1 MTDVEQVGER
11 IREFRTSQNLS
22 RDELGSKLGIS
33 RDVVNNIERGRLKK
47 LPESTIKLICLKF
60 SVDYD
65 WLMTGEGEMF
75 HNSSDKVQD
84 VINNLL
90 EGDNEAARTVF
101 TAFAKFSDEDW
112 KTVQKFID
120 TLKNGAE

>member
-1 MTDVEQVGER
+1 MDLTSVGLR
-11 IREFRTSQNLS
+11 VKEFRTSQNLTQ
-22 RDELGSKLGIS
+22 DELGSKLGVS
-33 RDVVNNIERGRLKK
+33 RDAINNIERGRLKK
-47 LPESTIKLICLKF
+47 LREATIKLICLKF

-90 EGDNEAARTVF
+90 AGENEAARTVF
-101 TAFAKFSDEDW
+101 TAVAKFSDEDW

>member
-1 MTDVEQVGER
+1 MDLTSVGLR
-11 IREFRTSQNLS
+11 VKEFRTSQNLTQ
-22 RDELGSKLGIS
+22 DELGSKLGVS
-33 RDVVNNIERGRLKK
+33 RDAINNIERGRLKK
-47 LPESTIKLICLKF
+47 LPEATIKLICLKF

-90 EGDNEAARTVF
+90 EGENEAARTVF

>member
-1 MTDVEQVGER
+1 MDLTSIGLRVK
-11 IREFRTSQNLS
+11 EFRTSQNLTQ
-22 RDELGSKLGIS
+22 DELGSKLGVS
-33 RDVVNNIERGRLKK
+33 RDAINNIERGRLKK

-60 SVDYD
+60 SVDFD
-65 WLMTGEGEMF
+65 WLMSGEGEMF

-84 VINNLL
+84 IINNLL
-90 EGDNEAARTVF
+90 EGENETARTVF